1 MEFRLIS
8 STEAELFQE
17 RLNRF
22 IASLGPD
29 VVLGEIKFDTT
40 SMPSGHVNYSALV
53 SFKRVEGWAE

>member
-8 STEAELFQE
+8 STEPDLFQE

-40 SMPSGHVNYSALV
+40 ATPSGHINFSALV
-53 SFKRVEGWAE
+53 GFKRVDTWKD

>member
-1 MEFRLIS
+1 MEFRLIA

-40 SMPSGHVNYSALV
+40 STPSGHINYSALV
-53 SFKRVEGWAE
+53 SYKRVEGWAE